1 MEHVTD
7 LKMSKLIWNKLL
19 LKKVWLIPV
28 ISVLMIDVHLQFLM
42 LVKQDVLSSSIS
54 DYFFILCA
62 VTLLSLPCIWG
73 LNTLITKL
81 DKGNAWPI
89 VVAGLVVY
97 PSCLVGLNSMNL
109 FASSIYDVTQFFTVQ
124 TWILLLAASAL
135 AYWSH
140 QSNKADTTIV
150 KTKLINL
157 MFSLDKVCVLLAI
170 LWAFLLA
177 AIFAPYDQPMM
188 NQPLPMVIDSSKLT
202 GNLLNFANYFVQLMV
217 LAILVLS
224 VFLLNRYVLIRQV
237 LSTYG
242 VIYFVLSV
250 LFMTVVLTP
259 LYVSIVLY
267 LPLNDLP
274 SGITNLTP
282 SGGENIFDPINYQF
296 TFMVLAISTPVILA
310 FERQGQET
318 QVALIK
324 QEQTQTELKLLQ
336 QQVNPHFLFNT
347 LNNLYALTLKKSDQ
361 APELVMQLSNLLR
374 YSVYEGQKDLVD
386 LSQEIGYLENYWSL
400 QSIRVNYKASIE
412 VTWPENTN
420 GLKIPPL
427 LLINIL
433 ENAFKHGVEPSNEKS
448 FLKFEVRVI
457 DTQLAV
463 CCCNS
468 IPENKSHEAGGVGLT
483 NLKRRL
489 HLLYGDNA
497 KLEIVNTDKEWTV
510 QLDMA
515 LERNSNEEVEHA

>member
-7 LKMSKLIWNKLL
+7 LKMSKLILNIFLL
-19 LKKVWLIPV
+19 RKVWLIPV
-28 ISVLMIDVHLQFLM
+28 ISVLMIDVHLQFLL
-42 LVKQDVLSSSIS
+42 LVKQNILSSSVN
-54 DYFFILCA
+54 DYFFILFT
-62 VTLLSLPCIWG
+62 VTLLSLPCIFG
-73 LNTLITKL
+73 S
-81 DKGNAWPI
+81 NAIATDSNRDNSWPI
-89 VVAGLVVY
+89 AVAGLIVY
-97 PSCLVGLNSMNL
+97 PACLMGLNSL
-109 FASSIYDVTQFFTVQ
+109 DITPSFVSGVIELFTVQ
-124 TWILLLAASAL
+124 TWLLLFAASAL
-135 AYWSH
+135 AYWS
-140 QSNKADTTIV
+140 SPSKRKDRTIV
-150 KTKLINL
+150 KTKLLNL
-157 MFSLDKVCVLLAI
+157 VFSLDKVCVLLAV
-170 LWAFLLA
+170 LWALVLA
-177 AIFAPYDQPMM
+177 AIFAPYEHPMM
-188 NQPLPMVIDSSKLT
+188 NQPLPMIIDSSKLSD
-202 GNLLNFANYFVQLMV
+202 NLLNFASYFVQLMV
-217 LAILVLS
+217 LAILILS
-224 VFLLNRYVLIRQV
+224 VFLLNRYVLIRKV

-250 LFMTVVLTP
+250 LFVTVVLTP

-274 SGITNLTP
+274 SGIPNLTP
-282 SGGENIFDPINYQF
+282 AGGENIFDPINYQF

-400 QSIRVNYKASIE
+400 QSIRVNYKASLE

-448 FLKFEVRVI
+448 FLKFEVQVI

-463 CCCNS
+463 RCCNS